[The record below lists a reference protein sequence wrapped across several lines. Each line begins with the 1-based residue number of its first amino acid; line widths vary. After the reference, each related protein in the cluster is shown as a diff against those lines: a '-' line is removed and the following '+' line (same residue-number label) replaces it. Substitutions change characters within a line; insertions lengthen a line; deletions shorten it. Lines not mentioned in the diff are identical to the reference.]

1 MNAMGK
7 RIAAPS
13 VIGTNCDHGPAMLM
27 AVKGEVQPQYEETSL
42 GLPVVLMNAVEIKR
56 CPNCGEILSVKIPDL
71 QNLIAAM
78 GVMRVG
84 NPLKL
89 AAMDIKFLRKAL
101 NITARELADRLE
113 VSPETISRWEN
124 GKDVIGPANE
134 KLLRLIVGDA
144 LTSDAPAIDFDP
156 DAIINMRVEI
166 ARSADGED
174 RAPMCFERIRFKRPA
189 HPKED
194 QWDAA
199 A

>member
-1 MNAMGK
+1 MGK

-101 NITARELADRLE
+101 NITARA
-113 VSPETISRWEN
+113 
-124 GKDVIGPANE
+124 
-134 KLLRLIVGDA
+134 A
-144 LTSDAPAIDFDP
+144 LKHFA
-156 DAIINMRVEI
+156 
-166 ARSADGED
+166 
-174 RAPMCFERIRFKRPA
+174 
-189 HPKED
+189 
-194 QWDAA
+194 
-199 A
+199 